1 MCGMNLKKGAAL
13 HIWHSKASNPFVNLK
28 EEYKGIFWQEDIIPF
43 FQAVVLPEGCDTVH
57 KCYASRSRTRSGT
70 S

>member
-1 MCGMNLKKGAAL
+1 MNLKKGAAL

-28 EEYKGIFWQEDIIPF
+28 EEYNGI
-43 FQAVVLPEGCDTVH
+43 VLPEGCDTVH